1 VVLFFIFLLL
11 VFLGMFL
18 GLDFYTTATASQDV
32 YIATVQNNQ
41 VFMSG
46 TGARVVLVLGIVFC
60 EFVIIF
66 LSVFDRILDT
76 VKMLIRPILTT
87 VPLATFLYS
96 TYQTFV
102 PIVRNLIP
110 VQGGDP
116 VKIAEV
122 VSDPAFDSRI
132 LITIGAMLFYLAV
145 SRVFGGEHA
154 EIQKLRA
161 ENQKLKKK
169 QG

>member
-1 VVLFFIFLLL
+1 VVLIFVLLLLIFLA
-11 VFLGMFL
+11 GFL
-18 GLDFYTTATASQDV
+18 GLDFYTTATASQDL
-32 YIATVQNNQ
+32 YIATVQDNQ

-46 TGARVVLVLGIVFC
+46 DGARVVLVLGIIFC

-76 VKMLIRPILTT
+76 IKMLIRPILTT

-102 PIVRNLIP
+102 PIIRNLIP

-116 VKIAEV
+116 IKIADV
-122 VSDPAFDSRI
+122 VRDPAFDSRV
-132 LITIGAMLFYLAV
+132 LITIGAMLFYLAIAK
-145 SRVFGGEHA
+145 VFGGSDA
-154 EIQKLRA
+154 ELKKLRA
-161 ENQKLKKK
+161 ENQRLKKK